1 MNLNY
6 SEEQTMLREQIQKFC
21 ETEYDFYKREDVVKS
36 DNDFD
41 ENVWALFAE
50 QGWLSMPFSEESGG
64 FGFGPIELS
73 VLFEEFGKAL
83 VIEPY
88 LSTVVLSGTLLD
100 KSNFSGKA
108 DVIQSIC
115 EGSMHVS
122 LAYAEAAKSYEYNS
136 PSCSLS
142 SDMKLNGTKTLVLNG
157 SNAAKVIVTCMKDDL
172 LTLVIVDTNSEGVSQ
187 NSFKTIDGQSCSEIT
202 FENVSLSADS
212 IISSGDEAST
222 LLKDALN
229 LATLCVGA
237 EAVGCMTSC
246 YLKTVEYTKGRD
258 QFDQPI
264 SNFQVLQHRMVD
276 MFIESEL
283 AKSLLFKAMLEV
295 DVDSE
300 EKYKHVSALKAHVGK
315 SGKLSAQDAVQLHGG
330 MGVSDEMMIGH
341 YLKKMISIDALF
353 GNADHHLAYFLNKY
367 LTQKFY
373 KN

>member
-172 LTLVIVDTNSEGVSQ
+172 LTLVIVDSNSEDVSQ

-212 IISSGDEAST
+212 IISSGDKAST

-353 GNADHHLAYFLNKY
+353 GNADHHLALFSK
-367 LTQKFY
+367 
-373 KN
+373 

>member
-41 ENVWALFAE
+41 ESVWALFAE

-157 SNAAKVIVTCMKDDL
+157 SNAAKVRFRRAHYD
-172 LTLVIVDTNSEGVSQ
+172 
-187 NSFKTIDGQSCSEIT
+187 
-202 FENVSLSADS
+202 AD
-212 IISSGDEAST
+212 
-222 LLKDALN
+222 
-229 LATLCVGA
+229 
-237 EAVGCMTSC
+237 
-246 YLKTVEYTKGRD
+246 
-258 QFDQPI
+258 
-264 SNFQVLQHRMVD
+264 
-276 MFIESEL
+276 
-283 AKSLLFKAMLEV
+283 
-295 DVDSE
+295 
-300 EKYKHVSALKAHVGK
+300 
-315 SGKLSAQDAVQLHGG
+315 
-330 MGVSDEMMIGH
+330 GH
-341 YLKKMISIDALF
+341 YEGL
-353 GNADHHLAYFLNKY
+353 
-367 LTQKFY
+367 
-373 KN
+373 